1 MKKIL
6 LSALLAVASVLPMH
20 AQSILVVDVS
30 GVFNNLIEVKAEI
43 NKMNSTADTYR
54 NYLNSQGQALLDM
67 QNKATALQTQA
78 ENPANLPESR
88 DAYRAQLTTA
98 NADVEKK
105 KQEIQSFYTQSNNLI
120 QTNQQTLVQTQLDK
134 IKAAVAEIAAKK
146 KATLVLNSS
155 ALGMLAPVVY
165 SDKGTMDVTDEV
177 LKTLNDAATAAA
189 PAAATTAAPVAA
201 PSMTPAKPAAST
213 GMAPAKPAAT
223 K

>member
-20 AQSILVVDVS
+20 AQTILVVDVS
-30 GVFNNLIEVKAEI
+30 GVFNNLIEVKAEL

-88 DAYRAQLTTA
+88 DAYRAQFTTA
-98 NADVEKK
+98 NADMEKK
-105 KQEIQSFYTQSNNLI
+105 KQEIQSFYTQSNDLI
-120 QTNQQTLVQTQLDK
+120 QKNQQALVQSQLEK
-134 IKAAVAEIAAKK
+134 IKAAVADIAAKK

-155 ALGMLAPVVY
+155 ALGMLAPVVFN
-165 SDKGTMDVTDEV
+165 DKSTMDITDDV

-189 PAAATTAAPVAA
+189 PAAAAAPAPMAA
-201 PSMTPAKPAAST
+201 PSMTAKPAATT